1 MVGAILAARHQAIPV
16 ILDGYVVCAAAAVL
30 HEIHPDAISH
40 CMAGHVTAEPAHRAL
55 LERLGLTPMLD
66 MGIGIGDG
74 TGAAF
79 ALGALRST
87 CQALATLKT
96 T

>member
-1 MVGAILAARHQAIPV
+1 MAGR
-16 ILDGYVVCAAAAVL
+16 AAAAVL
-30 HEIHPDAISH
+30 HKIHPDAISH

-79 ALGALRST
+79 ALGALRSS